1 MEASRGGRS
10 SSQPAEPDGIYLPC
24 PLKKERRRA
33 TENNLARE
41 KHFRCLP
48 TPLQAFPSAHPPAS
62 QPARPSVLS
71 LHPPTHP
78 PTLLYST
85 YPSSLFSLSPP
96 TPPPKHNDLPICPVL
111 SCPFSPLLL
120 PSPTYILLPPIFPST
135 LASIFPRHK
144 YPHPSYILHLCHASV
159 GLNTH

>member
-62 QPARPSVLS
+62 LPARPVP
-71 LHPPTHP
+71 PPTHP
-78 PTLLYST
+78 HYC
-85 YPSSLFSLSPP
+85 
-96 TPPPKHNDLPICPVL
+96 TPPIHLVYFLSLHQHLHLNITTSPSVL